1 MPGGWRRLADGM
13 RPAPSNPDPRAV
25 ATLPDPG
32 TRAGERVLL
41 EAASCEARRADTGT
55 VRLSP
60 VEARGSIAI
69 SRRDQPISG
78 MVTAIFATRLLRVLR
93 SL

>member
-1 MPGGWRRLADGM
+1 MDGNDLLM
-13 RPAPSNPDPRAV
+13 GSGPLL
-25 ATLPDPG
+25 ATLIRAPWQLYLTLG
-32 TRAGERVLL
+32 TRAGERVRL